1 MKKEAGE
8 NMAQQIQRAY
18 QLALTREPTAEELND
33 TLPTVKKYGLATLCR
48 ALFNSNEF
56 LFQP

>member
-1 MKKEAGE
+1 MESGDDIAG
-8 NMAQQIQRAY
+8 QIKRAY
-18 QLALTREPTAEELND
+18 QLALTRGPTAEEQSD
-33 TLPTVKKYGLATLCR
+33 SKPIVKKHGLTVLCR